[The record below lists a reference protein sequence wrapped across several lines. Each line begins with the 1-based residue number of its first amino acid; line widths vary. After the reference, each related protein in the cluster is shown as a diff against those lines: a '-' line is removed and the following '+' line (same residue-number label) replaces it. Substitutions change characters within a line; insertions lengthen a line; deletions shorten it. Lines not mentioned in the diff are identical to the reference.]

1 MSLQSECAFYWRFA
15 PVLEMAKTSWIAG
28 PILAE
33 ARDEIQSIAMHT
45 RNSLLR
51 EMCISLLDATT
62 EDRIVNLPTEQ
73 VVNEILEA
81 IIQGNGAKFPGVSK
95 GNKVAH
101 LDVQAF
107 G

>member
-45 RNSLLR
+45 RNALLR
-51 EMCISLLDATT
+51 EMCIGLLDATA
-62 EDRIVNLPTEQ
+62 EDRIVNVPTEQ

-81 IIQGNGAKFPGVSK
+81 IIRGSRAKFPGASE

>member
-15 PVLEMAKTSWIAG
+15 PILEMAKTSWVAG

-33 ARDEIQSIAMHT
+33 ARDEIQSIAAHT
-45 RNSLLR
+45 RNALLR

-62 EDRIVNLPTEQ
+62 EDRIVNFPTEQ
-73 VVNEILEA
+73 VVNEILEG
-81 IIQGNGAKFPGVSK
+81 IVQGNGAKFPGIFEGK
-95 GNKVAH
+95 KVAH
-101 LDVQAF
+101 LNVQAF

>member
-1 MSLQSECAFYWRFA
+1 
-15 PVLEMAKTSWIAG
+15 MAKTSWIAG

-45 RNSLLR
+45 RNALLR
-51 EMCISLLDATT
+51 EMCVNLLDATT

-81 IIQGNGAKFPGVSK
+81 IIQGNGAKFPGVSM

>member
-1 MSLQSECAFYWRFA
+1 
-15 PVLEMAKTSWIAG
+15 
-28 PILAE
+28 
-33 ARDEIQSIAMHT
+33 MHT
-45 RNSLLR
+45 RNASLR
-51 EMCISLLDATT
+51 EMCIGLLDATR

-81 IIQGNGAKFPGVSK
+81 VVKRGGRKFLGVSE